1 MWDVFRKFPIL
12 LGPQAQ
18 APFTSSVA
26 LYFHKNMFN
35 ILFKALK
42 TFGHTGGNLVNYIH
56 GSSQRC
62 LPPVTDEILILP
74 THELAARIRRRELTS
89 EEVVRAFINR
99 ARIVQL
105 YLNAIID
112 ERYDDA
118 LKDAKAIDEFLKTT
132 TLSLEELEQQKPF
145 LGLPFTAKDSIQ
157 VAGMKWSSGCYRRKD
172 LIADEDA
179 PVVKNY
185 RKAGAIPIALT
196 NVPELLLWFA
206 SSNKLYGTTNNPFD
220 LSRTPG
226 GSSGGEAALV
236 SACGSPL
243 SICSDIGGS
252 IRMPAFHC
260 GLFGHKPTHEVI
272 DYHGTFPEIN
282 DGLEKMF
289 SFGPITRYVD
299 DILPALKVMAG
310 DKINLLHDIDKPV
323 ELDKIRVFYI
333 DDVENDMSTRVEPY
347 ISESI
352 RQAAFHLGR
361 KYGCPV
367 ERAHFKNFKH
377 ISLWFTLLFSNNQ
390 EVSSLITENTY
401 KINPFMELCKSLIGQ
416 SDYSPSALTVAAAQA
431 TTQATCSPDQ
441 RPELYRKTRETLAA
455 AQKEFKALL
464 GDDGV
469 LLYVT
474 LPRTAPTHYASVF
487 EFTNVCCPMVM
498 NYLGAPV
505 TQVPTGLNEG
515 LPYGIQVAA
524 APHNDRL
531 TIAVSKQLEELFGGW
546 IKPCDILLDKDKNPF
561 RAHTRNHSFPVAT
574 NHIITN
580 STTSSSPTALEQ
592 VGV

>member
-1 MWDVFRKFPIL
+1 
-12 LGPQAQ
+12 
-18 APFTSSVA
+18 
-26 LYFHKNMFN
+26 MFN
-35 ILFKALK
+35 IIFKALK
-42 TFGHTGGNLVNYIH
+42 TFNGTGGSLFNYLS
-56 GSSQRC
+56 GSSQRY
-62 LPPVTDEILILP
+62 LPPITDPILLLP

-99 ARIVQL
+99 ARLVQI

-118 LKDAKAIDEFLKTT
+118 IRDAIAIDDFLKTT
-132 TLSLEELEQQKPF
+132 DLSVEELEKQKPY
-145 LGLPFTAKDSIQ
+145 LGLPFTTKDSIQ
-157 VAGMKWSSGCYRRKD
+157 VAGMRWSSGCYRRKD
-172 LIADEDA
+172 IVSHEDA

-236 SACGSPL
+236 SACGTPL

-260 GLFGHKPTHEVI
+260 GLFGHKPTHEMI
-272 DYHGTFPEIN
+272 DYHGTFPEVK
-282 DGLEKMF
+282 DGLEKLF
-289 SFGPITRYVD
+289 SFGPITRFVD
-299 DILPALKVMAG
+299 DILPALRVMAG
-310 DKINLLHDIDKPV
+310 DKISMLHRIDEPV
-323 ELDKIRVFYI
+323 DLRNIRVFYI
-333 DDVENDMSTRVEPY
+333 DDVDNDMSTQVESY

-352 RQAAFHLGR
+352 RQAADHLER

-367 ERAHFKNFKH
+367 AKAQFKNFKH
-377 ISLWFTLLFSNNQ
+377 VSYWYTLLFSNNQ

-401 KINPFMELCKSLIGQ
+401 KINPFLELCKSVIGQ
-416 SDYSPSALTVAAAQA
+416 SDFSPSALTVAAAQT
-431 TTQATCSPDQ
+431 TTQATCSPSQ
-441 RPELYRKTRETLAA
+441 QPQLYERTRESLLK

-464 GDDGV
+464 GDDGI

-505 TQVPTGLNEG
+505 TQVPTGVHEG
-515 LPYGIQVAA
+515 LPFGIQVATTA
-524 APHNDRL
+524 HNDRL
-531 TIAVSKQLEELFGGW
+531 TIAVAKELESLFGGW
-546 IKPCDILLDKDKNPF
+546 IKPCDVVLKDKKNSYHQENNSHDLSTPSSRSNSF
-561 RAHTRNHSFPVAT
+561 EQLNGASTPASNTQAHEVAT
-574 NHIITN
+574 
-580 STTSSSPTALEQ
+580 S
-592 VGV
+592 